1 MSFFGKEKYRSLTS
15 SETAINN
22 PSFFCA
28 KKINNGF
35 KIADYK
41 IVSHLEKVETF
52 LQKAAQTLLL
62 GVPLIYYCNVGQT
75 RFMSLHRKSKLFS
88 QHTLNKWHP
97 VPDPM
102 HETTEIMLEYLYSIF
117 KISCFCKHLLNIVS
131 IRQNEE
137 VRFFHEN
144 SCVTM
149 PHSTHRRRTLAWQSS
164 RRWLF
169 QHIGTAKWRK
179 SCPAGVSCLLIVSI
193 IMMFCW
199 QPLCQWTGA

>member
-1 MSFFGKEKYRSLTS
+1 MLETLPDMSFLGKEKYRSLTS

-62 GVPLIYYCNVGQT
+62 GVPLIYYCTVGQT

-88 QHTLNKWHP
+88 QHTLNK
-97 VPDPM
+97 
-102 HETTEIMLEYLYSIF
+102 
-117 KISCFCKHLLNIVS
+117 
-131 IRQNEE
+131 
-137 VRFFHEN
+137 
-144 SCVTM
+144 
-149 PHSTHRRRTLAWQSS
+149 
-164 RRWLF
+164 
-169 QHIGTAKWRK
+169 
-179 SCPAGVSCLLIVSI
+179 
-193 IMMFCW
+193 
-199 QPLCQWTGA
+199 